1 MNLIQL
7 LERFKLDDALQ
18 ENITCWRTIP
28 AKEAVYSSIPVGL
41 DSRLTDAL
49 AKKGIHKLYSHQST
63 AIEAVLGGE
72 DIVVVTPTASGKTM
86 CYNMPVVNAILKDPS
101 SRAMLLF
108 PTKALSYDQSKE
120 LDELI
125 GGTGAPIKAYTY
137 DGDTPQSARKAIRQ
151 AGNIVVTNPDMLH
164 GAILPHHMKW
174 TRLFESLKYI
184 VIDELHHY
192 GGVFGCHLANVV
204 RRLLRICAFYGS
216 SPQFICCSATI
227 ANPGELARRIIG
239 RQARVIDNN
248 GSPSGERH
256 VIFYNP
262 PLVNRELG
270 IRKGSVLET
279 RHLAETLLRN
289 EISTIVFTRSRLN
302 VEVLTTY
309 LKEGLRGGKN
319 TDRRI
324 RGYRGGYLPNLRRE
338 IEKGLRDGSVLGVV
352 STNALELGIDIGS
365 LEACVICGYPGSI
378 ASMWQQAGRAGRR
391 HGAAAVFLIA
401 SSAPLD
407 QYIINNPE
415 YFFGSTPEHGLVN
428 PDNFVILY
436 NHLKCAA
443 YELPFRVGEVFGDSP
458 VDEVL
463 DYMEEAR
470 IVRRVND
477 RYHWMAEAFPAAGM
491 SLRSASNENFIII
504 DITSPGEHTVI
515 GEVDRFSAP
524 MLLHEEAIYIH
535 DARQYQVEK
544 LDFDDKKA
552 YIRRVDVDYY
562 TDANLSVD
570 LAVLDVGRHS
580 VHGNIRK
587 SSGDVKVTALVSLFK
602 KIKLNTHENIGA
614 GPVNLPE
621 LEMHTTSYWVEL
633 PDELN
638 AAIDGKNAAEAARIQ
653 DAMIGLSNILS
664 NAAPVYLM
672 CGRGDIR
679 VVHQTR
685 SPFTKKPTIFIYDN
699 YPGGVGFSDKLYEL
713 HEEVFAM
720 ALKLINGCQCE
731 TGCPSCVGPQEEFS
745 GKGNPRGDTAR
756 LIEFILGVAG
766 ETML

>member
-7 LERFKLDDALQ
+7 LDRFKNNSALQ
-18 ENITCWRTIP
+18 ENITCWREIP
-28 AKEAVYSSIPVGL
+28 AKEAVYSEVPSNL
-41 DSRLTDAL
+41 DSRLVNAL
-49 AKKGIHKLYSHQST
+49 AKRGIHRLYSHQST
-63 AIEAVLGGE
+63 SVEAVLRGE
-72 DIVVVTPTASGKTM
+72 HIVVVTPTASGKTM
-86 CYNMPVVNAILKDPS
+86 CYNLPVVDAILKDAS
-101 SRAMLLF
+101 ARAMLLF

-125 GGTGAPIKAYTY
+125 SGTGAPIKAYTY

-192 GGVFGCHLANVV
+192 GGVFGCHLANVL
-204 RRLLRICAFYGS
+204 RRLMRICAFYGS
-216 SPQFICCSATI
+216 KPQFICCSATI
-227 ANPGELARRIIG
+227 ANPGELAMRIIE
-239 RQARVIDNN
+239 RDVTVIDNN
-248 GSPSGERH
+248 GAPSGQRH
-256 VIFYNP
+256 IIFYNP
-262 PLVNRELG
+262 PVVNRELG
-270 IRKGSVLET
+270 IRKSSLLEA
-279 RHLAETLLRN
+279 RQLAETLLKN
-289 EISTIVFTRSRLN
+289 DISTIVFARSRLN

-319 TDRRI
+319 TDKRI

-352 STNALELGIDIGS
+352 STNALELGIDIGA
-365 LEACVICGYPGSI
+365 LEASVICGYPGSI

-391 HGAAAVFLIA
+391 HGASAVFLVA

-407 QYIINNPE
+407 QYIVNNPE

-436 NHLKCAA
+436 SHLKCAA
-443 YELPFRVGEVFGDSP
+443 YELPFREGEAFGHEP

-470 IVRRVND
+470 LLHLVNG
-477 RYHWMAEAFPAAGM
+477 RYHWMAEAFPAAGI

-504 DITSPGEHTVI
+504 DISTPGSHIVI

-552 YIRRVDVDYY
+552 YVRRVDVDYY

-570 LAVLDVGRHS
+570 LAVLDVSRSSICSGSGRGDHS
-580 VHGNIRK
+580 R
-587 SSGDVKVTALVSLFK
+587 SSGDSGGD
-602 KIKLNTHENIGA
+602 HSRSSGDSGGDHSRSSGA
-614 GPVNLPE
+614 G
-621 LEMHTTSYWVEL
+621 
-633 PDELN
+633 
-638 AAIDGKNAAEAARIQ
+638 
-653 DAMIGLSNILS
+653 
-664 NAAPVYLM
+664 
-672 CGRGDIR
+672 
-679 VVHQTR
+679 
-685 SPFTKKPTIFIYDN
+685 
-699 YPGGVGFSDKLYEL
+699 
-713 HEEVFAM
+713 
-720 ALKLINGCQCE
+720 
-731 TGCPSCVGPQEEFS
+731 
-745 GKGNPRGDTAR
+745 
-756 LIEFILGVAG
+756 
-766 ETML
+766 